1 MDPSSP
7 GDLQKL
13 REAIRHSQRE
23 LEPFR
28 QQYRERLVQYAG
40 DGYGDNRDAAD
51 TPFNVYNLALR
62 IYKRRL
68 FSGQMR
74 VLVTS
79 RSPSERRAA
88 WELGLAGDDVI
99 REINLDA
106 TFDKVLQQAL
116 LSVGIVKIG
125 LVADGTAESESYLQ
139 DADQPYVEPVLLEDF
154 AYDTAAKSWDQVDFA
169 ANRYRVPLADVIGN
183 PLFDPA
189 ATEKLSPSDS
199 RQAEELRGDGVDD
212 DSVQRLG
219 TGSNML
225 REEIREY
232 VTLWDVWLPK
242 EGLLVTMAD
251 QSVGTALRIV
261 PWEGPEHGP
270 YILLG
275 FDVVPGNVMPIAPGA
290 HLLGLA
296 RLLNRM
302 MRKLGDQADRQKI
315 VTLVSRAASQN
326 GTGQAAVEA
335 EDGEAI
341 PTDDPKAFTQLRLGG
356 IDQNSYAFFM
366 GVMQLYSYLGGN
378 IDTIGGLS
386 SQADTLG
393 QEKLLAE
400 AGNGLISDMDAS
412 VLMFLKQVLTD
423 VCWYVYSDPVAR
435 RELIARIEGTDYQLS
450 VPWGPEKR
458 TIPWFLFQFDV
469 DPFSVHVRSPSERL
483 QSVMQMYQT
492 IVVPMMQFMG
502 QAGITFDLEAFWRL
516 LVRYTGLHELADL
529 LKAGGIPITGEP
541 KEALGEMPR
550 KAPFTSREYVRR
562 NVGSGANTGMGQG
575 PGQQVLQMMMGGKD
589 EG

>member
-13 REAIRHSQRE
+13 REAIRHSQNE

-40 DGYGDNRDAAD
+40 DGYGDNRDAVD
-51 TPFNVYNLALR
+51 SPFNVYNLALR

-99 REINLDA
+99 REIKLDA

-125 LVADGTAESESYLQ
+125 LVAEGTAESESYLQ

-169 ANRYRVPLADVIGN
+169 ANRYRVPLADVLGN

-199 RQAEELRGDGVDD
+199 RNSEELRGDGVDD

-219 TGSNML
+219 TGSNAL

-251 QSVGTALRIV
+251 QSGGPALRIV

-270 YILLG
+270 FLLLG
-275 FDVVPGNVMPIAPGA
+275 FDVVPGNIMPVAPGA

-386 SQADTLG
+386 SRADTLG

-400 AGNGLISDMDAS
+400 AGNGLISDMDAC
-412 VLMFLKQVLTD
+412 VLQFLKQVLTD
-423 VCWYVYSDPVAR
+423 VCWYVYSDPTAR
-435 RELIARIEGTDYQLS
+435 RELIARVEGTDYQLS

-541 KEALGEMPR
+541 KEAMGEMPA

-575 PGQQVLQMMMGGKD
+575 PGQQALQMMMAG
-589 EG
+589 EGDR

>member
-1 MDPSSP
+1 MDPSSS

-13 REAIRHSQRE
+13 REAIRHSQNE

-40 DGYGDNRDAAD
+40 DGYGDNRDAVD
-51 TPFNVYNLALR
+51 SPFNVYNLALR

-99 REINLDA
+99 REIKLDA

-125 LVADGTAESESYLQ
+125 LVAEGTAESESYLQ

-169 ANRYRVPLADVIGN
+169 ANRYRVPLADVLGN

-199 RQAEELRGDGVDD
+199 RNAEELRGDGVDD

-219 TGSNML
+219 TGSNAL

-251 QSVGTALRIV
+251 QSGGPALRIV

-270 YILLG
+270 FLLLG
-275 FDVVPGNVMPIAPGA
+275 FDVVPGNIMPVAPGA

-386 SQADTLG
+386 SRADTLG

-400 AGNGLISDMDAS
+400 AGNGLISDMDAC
-412 VLMFLKQVLTD
+412 VLQFLKQVLTD
-423 VCWYVYSDPVAR
+423 VCWYVYSDPTAR
-435 RELIARIEGTDYQLS
+435 RELIARVEGTDYQLS

-541 KEALGEMPR
+541 KEAMGEMPA

-575 PGQQVLQMMMGGKD
+575 PGQQALQMMMAG
-589 EG
+589 EGDR